1 MYGKVDDKFS
11 QSRYPDEVE
20 DENYD
25 WYFSPFEPIEAECG
39 SRDGNHLG
47 FLYYSILEHIANSYL
62 EPPSLSQYMAK
73 MMVVR
78 KSTLEKASGD

>member
-1 MYGKVDDKFS
+1 MISLANHATPMKLKMKITTGI
-11 QSRYPDEVE
+11 
-20 DENYD
+20 
-25 WYFSPFEPIEAECG
+25 FSPFEPIEAECG
-39 SRDGNHLG
+39 SKDGNHLG

-73 MMVVR
+73 MMVGR